1 MIGRPI
7 QSEAAEYC
15 WHYINQVAGEDPVA
29 ALEAQLA
36 EALVLFAGISE
47 ERSLARYAAGKWS
60 IRESLSHV
68 TDTERIF
75 GFRALWFGRGLGK
88 EGQQLPG
95 FDQDVAVVEAAADR
109 LAWAAHVE
117 EFRRVREATLA
128 LFRNM
133 PEAAWS
139 RSGVANG
146 NATSV
151 RALAF
156 MVAGHAEHHLRILRE
171 RYLG

>member
-1 MIGRPI
+1 ME
-7 QSEAAEYC
+7 SEAAEYC
-15 WHYINQVAGEDPVA
+15 WRYINQVVGEDPVA

-36 EALVLFAGISE
+36 EALALFADIPE
-47 ERSLARYAAGKWS
+47 EGSLVRYAAGKWS

-75 GFRALWFGRGLGK
+75 SFRALWFGRGLG
-88 EGQQLPG
+88 EELPG
-95 FDQDVAVVEAAADR
+95 FDQDRAVVEAAADR
-109 LAWAAHVE
+109 LPWAAHVE
-117 EFRRVREATLA
+117 EFRRVREGTIA

-156 MVAGHAEHHLRILRE
+156 MGAGHAEHHLKILRE
-171 RYLG
+171 RYLA

>member
-1 MIGRPI
+1 MGRPME
-7 QSEAAEYC
+7 SEAAEYC
-15 WHYINQVAGEDPVA
+15 WHYINQVVGEDAVA
-29 ALEAQLA
+29 SLEQQLT
-36 EALVLFAGISE
+36 EALTLFAGISE
-47 ERSLARYAAGKWS
+47 ERSLERYAAGKWS

-88 EGQQLPG
+88 ELPG
-95 FDQDVAVVEAAADR
+95 FDQDVAVVEAGADR
-109 LAWAAHVE
+109 LAWTTHVE
-117 EFRRVREATLA
+117 EFRRAREGTIA

-133 PEAAWS
+133 PEEARS
-139 RSGVANG
+139 RIGVANG

-156 MVAGHAEHHLRILRE
+156 MVAGHTEHHLRILRE
-171 RYLG
+171 RYLR

>member
-1 MIGRPI
+1 MGRPME
-7 QSEAAEYC
+7 SEAAGYC
-15 WHYINQVAGEDPVA
+15 WHYINQVAGEDAVA
-29 ALEAQLA
+29 SLEQQLT
-36 EALVLFAGISE
+36 EALALFAGISE
-47 ERSLARYAAGKWS
+47 ERSLGRYAAGKWS

-88 EGQQLPG
+88 ELPG
-95 FDQDVAVVEAAADR
+95 FDQDVAVVEAAADHI
-109 LAWAAHVE
+109 AWAAHVE
-117 EFRRVREATLA
+117 EFRRVREGTIA

-133 PEAAWS
+133 PEEAWS
-139 RSGVANG
+139 RIGAANE

-171 RYLG
+171 RYLR

>member
-1 MIGRPI
+1 MGRPME
-7 QSEAAEYC
+7 SEAAAYC
-15 WHYINQVAGEDPVA
+15 WHYINQVVGEDAVA
-29 ALEAQLA
+29 SLEQQLT
-36 EALVLFAGISE
+36 EALALFAGISE
-47 ERSLARYAAGKWS
+47 ERSLGRYAVGKWS

-88 EGQQLPG
+88 ELPG
-95 FDQDVAVVEAAADR
+95 FDQDVAVVEAVADR

-117 EFRRVREATLA
+117 EFRRVREGTIA

-133 PEAAWS
+133 PEEAS
-139 RSGVANG
+139 LRIGVANG

-171 RYLG
+171 RYLR

>member
-1 MIGRPI
+1 M

-29 ALEAQLA
+29 ALEAQLS
-36 EALVLFAGISE
+36 EALAMFAGISE
-47 ERSLARYAAGKWS
+47 EQSLGRYAAGKWS
-60 IRESLSHV
+60 IRESLNHV

-75 GFRALWFGRGLGK
+75 SFRALWFGRGLG
-88 EGQQLPG
+88 EELPG
-95 FDQDVAVVEAAADR
+95 FDQDRAVVEAAADG
-109 LAWAAHVE
+109 LAWSAHVE
-117 EFRRVREATLA
+117 EFRAVRAGTIA
-128 LFRNM
+128 LFRHM

-151 RALAF
+151 RAQAF
-156 MVAGHAEHHLRILRE
+156 MAAGHVAHHLRILQE

>member
-1 MIGRPI
+1 MMGRPV

-15 WHYINQVAGEDPVA
+15 WRYINQVVGEDPVV

-36 EALVLFAGISE
+36 EALALFAGVSE
-47 ERSLARYAAGKWS
+47 ERSLTRYAAGKWS

-75 GFRALWFGRGLGK
+75 GFRALWFGRGLGQ
-88 EGQQLPG
+88 ELPG
-95 FDQDVAVVEAAADR
+95 FDQDVAVLEAAADR
-109 LAWAAHVE
+109 RAWAAHVE
-117 EFRRVREATLA
+117 EFRRVREGTIA
-128 LFRNM
+128 LFGGM

>member
-1 MIGRPI
+1 ME
-7 QSEAAEYC
+7 SEAAEYC
-15 WHYINQVAGEDPVA
+15 WRYINQVEGEDPVA

-36 EALVLFAGISE
+36 EALALFADIPE
-47 ERSLARYAAGKWS
+47 ERSLVRYAAGKWS

-75 GFRALWFGRGLGK
+75 SFRALWFGRGLG
-88 EGQQLPG
+88 EELPG
-95 FDQDVAVVEAAADR
+95 FDQDRAVVEAAADR
-109 LAWAAHVE
+109 LPWAAHVE
-117 EFRRVREATLA
+117 EFRRVRAGTIA

-156 MVAGHAEHHLRILRE
+156 MGAGHAEHHLRILRE
-171 RYLG
+171 RYLA

>member
-1 MIGRPI
+1 MGRPM

-15 WHYINQVAGEDPVA
+15 WHYINQVVGEDPVA

-36 EALVLFAGISE
+36 EALALFADISE

-75 GFRALWFGRGLGK
+75 SFRALWFGRGLG
-88 EGQQLPG
+88 EELPG
-95 FDQDVAVVEAAADR
+95 FDQDRAVVEAAADR

-117 EFRRVREATLA
+117 EFRRVREGTIA

-156 MVAGHAEHHLRILRE
+156 MAAGHAEHHLRILRE
-171 RYLG
+171 RYLA